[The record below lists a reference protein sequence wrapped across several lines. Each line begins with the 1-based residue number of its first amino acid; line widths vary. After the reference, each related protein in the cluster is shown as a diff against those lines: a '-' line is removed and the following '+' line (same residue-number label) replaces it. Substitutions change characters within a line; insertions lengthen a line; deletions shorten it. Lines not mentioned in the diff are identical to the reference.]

1 VALDERPTVTAG
13 VLGAALGQLAP
24 RLRRRLDSEPAIAS
38 LWVWDQ
44 TTDHVTIQSDDALV
58 TLVPES
64 GTISLL
70 SAATCSCLLAPA
82 CVHIAAV
89 LSSLEVVATVGEGP
103 DPEDSS
109 TTPAGPATTIDT
121 APSDQMRDAVLGLS
135 EAVARILE
143 VGAMAAGVVARGEIL
158 RAVHTCQ
165 VVGLHRA
172 ASAGLRVAEG
182 LARLQAGD
190 PEFRLVELRKDVA
203 EALRVARW
211 ITRGNARI
219 EVIGIAR
226 RAYEPVGA
234 LRLYGV
240 FTEPI
245 IARSGYAGVVTY
257 FVDRDQCIWALSDV
271 LPADAERAVDAY
283 ANGAALGDVA
293 LSHRA
298 ASRAGLHI
306 GDARASR
313 DGRLGRGQQVRAVGA
328 AGAKWSEP
336 PIDDLFRV
344 PLTDQLA
351 RIWRAFEVAEA
362 DRRQGESLLFATAT
376 VVGPRA
382 GQLVVEI
389 DGIGFTCV
397 APGDHPELAYRDNL
411 TVLGDASGTRL
422 RLAGRPLPDRA
433 GTMELLAIGEE
444 EGGGLS
450 LPRSWATRAN
460 LGLDR
465 LARANAAPHEPA
477 PPIAQRHVL
486 PDVLEPLTR
495 RLDRMVV
502 GGRATMGDT
511 SRRGVGQ
518 DIVLFRRRHL
528 PTAAISLA
536 DLAVVATTRNDASAL
551 ADSWLAAVTYERAA
565 HRRIS
570 GNRWLVG

>member
-1 VALDERPTVTAG
+1 MALDERPTVTAG
-13 VLGAALGQLAP
+13 VLGAAIGRLAP
-24 RLRRRLDSEPAIAS
+24 RLRRRLDSEPGIANQ
-38 LWVWDQ
+38 WVWDLQ
-44 TTDHVTIQSDDALV
+44 ADRVTIQSDDALV
-58 TLVPES
+58 TLMPEFR
-64 GTISLL
+64 TIGVL

-82 CVHIAAV
+82 CLHIAAV
-89 LSSLEVVATVGEGP
+89 LASLEAVATVDEVADLA
-103 DPEDSS
+103 DPGGSS
-109 TTPAGPATTIDT
+109 AGPAPTADT
-121 APSDQMRDAVLGLS
+121 APSDQMRDAAFGLS

-182 LARLQAGD
+182 LARLQGGD

-203 EALRVARW
+203 EVLRVARW
-211 ITRGNARI
+211 ITRGDART
-219 EVIGIAR
+219 EVIGVAR
-226 RAYEPVGA
+226 RAYESVGA
-234 LRLYGV
+234 LRLYGL

-257 FVDRDQCIWALSDV
+257 FVDREQRIWALSDV
-271 LPADAERAVDAY
+271 LPATADRAVDAY

-298 ASRAGLHI
+298 ACRAGLHI

-328 AGAKWSEP
+328 AGAAWTEP

-344 PLTDQLA
+344 PLANQLA
-351 RIWRAFEVAEA
+351 RIWRSYDLAEA
-362 DRRQGESLLFATAT
+362 DRRQGESLLFVTAT

-382 GQLVVEI
+382 GQLVLEI
-389 DGIGFTCV
+389 DGIGFTCI
-397 APGDHPELAYRDNL
+397 APGDHPELSYRDNL
-411 TVLGDASGTRL
+411 TVLGDVSGTRL
-422 RLAGRPLPDRA
+422 RIIGRPLPDQP
-433 GTMELLAIGEE
+433 GTMELLAVGEE

-460 LGLDR
+460 LGLEH
-465 LARANAAPHEPA
+465 LTRANAEPSQPA
-477 PPIAQRHVL
+477 PAITQRRPL
-486 PDVLEPLTR
+486 PDVLDSLTR

-511 SRRGVGQ
+511 ARKGVEH
-518 DIVLFRRRHL
+518 DVVLLRRRHL
-528 PTAAISLA
+528 VTAASSLA
-536 DLAVVATTRNDASAL
+536 DLAAVATARNDVSAL
-551 ADSWLAAVTYERAA
+551 AVSWLAAVTYERAA
-565 HRRIS
+565 QRRIS